1 MRIYAESC
9 PCRSLK
15 VGRRFKTKPIGITS
29 KLNYAGGEM
38 RRRRITT
45 ITNVGLGRLLGF
57 VIHRDTN
64 RQSRKKTSADKQR
77 KKEKERDGENGSSPV
92 SLEPFLAYYILCKER
107 QCVAPEW
114 RSGEKR
120 GCCVFFHRPSIELE
134 MERMKRVCT
143 INLRWATGRTARYI
157 RE

>member
-9 PCRSLK
+9 PCLSLK

-29 KLNYAGGEM
+29 KLNYAGREM
-38 RRRRITT
+38 WRRRTTT

-134 MERMKRVCT
+134 ME
-143 INLRWATGRTARYI
+143 G
-157 RE
+157 